1 MTRRKQPVPI
11 FSAIEGAVAAT
22 NMLLREGLMAV
33 PVVAAISS
41 TETRRGL
48 GTSTS
53 AVARERRSFS
63 NPKVTKPQQ
72 KVRYGM

>member
-1 MTRRKQPVPI
+1 MKKQPVPTL
-11 FSAIEGAVAAT
+11 SASNGVFAAT
-22 NMLLREGLMAV
+22 SALLKDGLIAV

-48 GTSTS
+48 GTATIS
-53 AVARERRSFS
+53 VASERISFS